1 MIVTGPITV
10 LRRSDGTRRRYDSR
24 PMPPKPRSGKPK
36 AKTPPAGHPARGRSW
51 IVIAAGAALGVI
63 VVALGLVLL
72 GGGNGGSAG
81 DARVALEQA
90 GCTLTVVKALDNKSD
105 HSDVPTPETK
115 VEWNTD
121 PPTNGPHFGVPAIF
135 GAYDAPLEQTRVV
148 HNLEHGGVYIQYG
161 SDVPQATV
169 EKLRAFY
176 DDHQNGTLLA
186 PLPELGT
193 TIALGA
199 WVAPDGGYRR
209 GQGYLAKCEDFDQAA
224 FAAFFDA
231 YQFKG
236 PERFPPNTLAPGS

>member
-1 MIVTGPITV
+1 
-10 LRRSDGTRRRYDSR
+10 
-24 PMPPKPRSGKPK
+24 MPPKPRSGKPRSK
-36 AKTPPAGHPARGRSW
+36 APPAASSARGRSW
-51 IVIAAGAALGVI
+51 IVIAAGAGLGVL

-72 GGGNGGSAG
+72 GGANGGSAG
-81 DARVALEQA
+81 DARAALEQA
-90 GCTLTVVKALDNKSD
+90 GCTLTVVKALDNKPD

-115 VEWNTD
+115 VTWNTS

-135 GAYDAPLEQTRVV
+135 GVYDTPLEQTRVV

-161 SDVPQATV
+161 SDVSPETV
-169 EKLRAFY
+169 DELRAFY
-176 DDHQNGTLLA
+176 DDHQDGTLLA
-186 PLPELGT
+186 PLPELGR

-209 GQGYLAKCEDFDQAA
+209 GQGYLAKCQGFDRAA

-236 PERFPPNTLAPGS
+236 PERFPPSTLAPGS